1 MTDRIPSVF
10 RFFQNVFIL
19 RIFVFV
25 FNHFERSIFRERG
38 ELRGATRAS
47 RHPKY
52 DRNFLF
58 ASFSTS
64 FTRFSSSSVFKEHV
78 KHVRVVRRS
87 IQLKIP
93 RRAFQRRS
101 VSITRRLLFLVREN
115 DIPGRKRHR
124 FLSQPTRFLRPK
136 NTTVVIVCFL
146 CFSSEDEISFIP
158 LKIGKEVNDVFFLV
172 VRRIRTTGDEYRR
185 RHRRQKKEKKKR
197 LLPRLSAASSSS
209 SHLLVVSLLTEFSP
223 FARFTFALRISSK
236 NASFRLND
244 NERMTPG
251 QQQRHR

>member
-1 MTDRIPSVF
+1 MKKLKDIVGNRLFIASLVRVIRRPAKPSVYRLIDVEQMTDRIPSVF

-47 RHPKY
+47 RHPKH

-101 VSITRRLLFLVREN
+101 VSITRRLLFLV
-115 DIPGRKRHR
+115 
-124 FLSQPTRFLRPK
+124 
-136 NTTVVIVCFL
+136 
-146 CFSSEDEISFIP
+146 
-158 LKIGKEVNDVFFLV
+158 
-172 VRRIRTTGDEYRR
+172 
-185 RHRRQKKEKKKR
+185 
-197 LLPRLSAASSSS
+197 
-209 SHLLVVSLLTEFSP
+209 
-223 FARFTFALRISSK
+223 
-236 NASFRLND
+236 
-244 NERMTPG
+244 
-251 QQQRHR
+251 